1 MKKTL
6 LERRLNNQKDYN
18 DREFKKAFLETLRAG

>member
-1 MKKTL
+1 MNKTL

-18 DREFKKAFLETLRAG
+18 DREFPKAFIETE